1 MDLDNIKSN
10 LIALRQL
17 YGLLRN
23 DSDGVS
29 NLNSDG
35 FSCRGSIGNSLSTS
49 EAGVR
54 SAHATPS
61 PDPTLWNY
69 TGYVVVVLVIGFS
82 CRGSIGNNLSTSE
95 AGFRGSIG
103 YNLSTSE
110 AGARSMHAAPSPG
123 PTLWNYTGYVV
134 VVLVIGFS
142 CRGSIGNN
150 LSTSEAGVRS
160 AHATPSP
167 DPTLWNY
174 TGYVVVV
181 LVIGFS
187 CRGSIGNNLSTSEAG
202 VRSAQAPPSP
212 EPTLWN
218 YTDYVVVVLVIG
230 YSCRGFI
237 GNSLSTSEAGQS
249 WSRDLETY
257 VLDKSKQQCRI
268 SPTFSL
274 KELTRGH
281 QLDHEARVMLKNLLD
296 ATTND
301 VLKAHFEIIARQV
314 HVHSLPQPQQPV
326 DAVKQQPV
334 ALLDVSKSS
343 AGIQS
348 YGKEPVVVDPTL
360 SKEKQEPAAPITQ
373 TASALPPKFSFSA
386 GESGKKRKFCRI
398 CQLPK
403 VEKPFV
409 KEAPCSTK
417 VVALQ
422 EQQKS
427 PFANFSW
434 DIQRETLQSGNT
446 ESTEPKEV
454 LHLRCITSGA
464 ETVVP
469 SLSERPASDLTQS
482 AESFS
487 GLKNRDHL
495 STDDAIKQ
503 LELHIAALQM
513 DAEDLVLADKHAA
526 EHNFKPVTHFVPQ
539 VELASP
545 VKKIEGDVVND
556 SLQLVITRYSQEPK
570 GASSSLYPGYTI
582 PIRISNISADQSPK
596 PPESSSCQSNQLRQQ
611 KIVANIFP
619 AEEHDS
625 STELDL
631 VEEHPRQIQRGNIT
645 SGQSIQSI
653 DDRFESLSRSK
664 NQNNSTS
671 RQNPYANSYSFQQDR
686 HNMEAGGTV
695 LPAMLVN
702 QNQNQMPSNTKIRQ
716 LEKLKADRQMRAADI
731 SRNNIGTPGLIDH
744 GGKLTWSGT
753 DERRMDSPYSQR
765 AIMRRSALNHKLRQ
779 FTPSRSSY
787 ANLDQNSSKY
797 PKNSNHMKRLRRG
810 RLHEQESEV
819 SHLSSPY
826 SSSSTD
832 LQQRSTYSSD
842 NDDSLPRQ
850 ARAKMQYSDE
860 TSSYGGDESYPRRG
874 SSQSDYTLSSSYSGN
889 EGYSSSIGSEK
900 AHESEGERSS
910 SLDPSGSDR
919 LEEPSY
925 YSADSSSRRS
935 SPARVYKSA
944 NSEKSKK
951 HNGRWKKL
959 KDKLAVVF
967 HHHHHHHHHHRGKDE
982 KKTTLARQRGKRFPG
997 HYSSS
1002 KDEAFGEKALE
1013 KFGKSAID
1021 KQAGKKPKGG
1031 DQFHTLARG
1040 LMQHIQ
1046 HSKKSKHSSTRP
1058 VDKEQ
1063 HSNKKAINKF
1073 HWWQLLRHHRGMN
1086 KSPAMLGSRNKKGHS
1101 KAFPR

>member
-1 MDLDNIKSN
+1 MKIKENMDLDNIKSN

-23 DSDGVS
+23 DSDGAS

-35 FSCRGSIGNSLSTS
+35 
-49 EAGVR
+49 
-54 SAHATPS
+54 
-61 PDPTLWNY
+61 
-69 TGYVVVVLVIGFS
+69 
-82 CRGSIGNNLSTSE
+82 
-95 AGFRGSIG
+95 
-103 YNLSTSE
+103 
-110 AGARSMHAAPSPG
+110 
-123 PTLWNYTGYVV
+123 
-134 VVLVIGFS
+134 
-142 CRGSIGNN
+142 
-150 LSTSEAGVRS
+150 
-160 AHATPSP
+160 
-167 DPTLWNY
+167 
-174 TGYVVVV
+174 
-181 LVIGFS
+181 
-187 CRGSIGNNLSTSEAG
+187 
-202 VRSAQAPPSP
+202 
-212 EPTLWN
+212 
-218 YTDYVVVVLVIG
+218 
-230 YSCRGFI
+230 
-237 GNSLSTSEAGQS
+237 
-249 WSRDLETY
+249 
-257 VLDKSKQQCRI
+257 
-268 SPTFSL
+268 
-274 KELTRGH
+274 
-281 QLDHEARVMLKNLLD
+281 LDHEARVMLKNLLD
-296 ATTND
+296 TTTND
-301 VLKAHFEIIARQV
+301 VLKAHFEIIAGQV

-326 DAVKQQPV
+326 DTVKQQPV

-398 CQLPK
+398 CQRPK

-454 LHLRCITSGA
+454 LDLRCITSGA
-464 ETVVP
+464 ETVAP

-482 AESFS
+482 AENFS

-526 EHNFKPVTHFVPQ
+526 EHNFKPVTNFVPQ

-545 VKKIEGDVVND
+545 VKKIEGALVND

-631 VEEHPRQIQRGNIT
+631 VEEHPRQIQRGNI

-653 DDRFESLSRSK
+653 DDQFESLSRSK

-686 HNMEAGGTV
+686 HNMEAGVTV

-744 GGKLTWSGT
+744 GSKLTWSGT

-787 ANLDQNSSKY
+787 ANLDQNPSKY

-874 SSQSDYTLSSSYSGN
+874 SSQSDYTLSSSYSGS

-944 NSEKSKK
+944 NSKKSKK

-967 HHHHHHHHHHRGKDE
+967 HHHHHHRGKDE

-1086 KSPAMLGSRNKKGHS
+1086 KSPAMLGSGNKKGHS